1 MQLDDWAH
9 RTNTPGIPEME
20 NPMSEVADT
29 QRFDALYKTLSTCVS
44 KLDQLPPEAI
54 DEALALAEQGQAAYT
69 QAKARLEAA
78 TQRLDAMFAQRDPA

>member
-1 MQLDDWAH
+1 
-9 RTNTPGIPEME
+9 
-20 NPMSEVADT
+20 MSGVADT
-29 QRFDALYKTLSTCVS
+29 QRFDALYKTLSACVS